1 MGLEAQSRVTS
12 TKVALLAAC
21 SVCACQTEP
30 STCETLEP
38 VADVDSWAFVDPTD
52 DVVWPAPADAVLCT
66 DDDVQV
72 QPIGDATALEIDTRF
87 GCGWATVVQPL
98 LVEARAGDVLR
109 LQIFYFPQA
118 SFPEAVANVAFAVD
132 GDVVVS
138 LDVPIPAPAGVLA
151 PEVVL
156 TRDVPAGA
164 PIAFHVGNHGDNSWN
179 LTRADLVRTTT
190 CE

>member
-1 MGLEAQSRVTS
+1 MTAPR
-12 TKVALLAAC
+12 VALLAAC
-21 SVCACQTEP
+21 SVCACQAEP

-38 VADVDSWAFVDPTD
+38 VADVNSWAFVNPAD
-52 DVVWPAPADAVLCT
+52 DAVWPAPADALLCT
-66 DDDVQV
+66 VDDVQV
-72 QPIGDATALEIDTRF
+72 QPIGDATALEIDTRL
-87 GCGWATVVQPL
+87 GCGWATATQPL
-98 LVEARAGDVLR
+98 LVDAHAGDLLR
-109 LQIFYFPQA
+109 LQIFYFPQS
-118 SFPEAVANVAFAVD
+118 SFPEAVANVGFAVD

-138 LDVPIPAPAGVLA
+138 LDVPIPAAGGVLG

-179 LTRADLVRTTT
+179 LTRADLVRTST